1 LDKTVWSLTSPRV
14 KRISGPEKFWQA
26 PQKDFFN
33 TIDHQQTS
41 VPAFTVFD
49 SGWKA
54 TSRLARVTVGR

>member
-1 LDKTVWSLTSPRV
+1 V

-54 TSRLARVTVGR
+54 TSRLARVTAGR